1 MNSQVRGGAVKI
13 VSEQSV
19 DRQISGGAEKKLVDS
34 QVRGGA
40 VKIVSGQSGKRW
52 DSKDSK

>member
-1 MNSQVRGGAVKI
+1 MDSQVRGGAVKI

-19 DRQISGGAEKKLVDS
+19 DRQISGGA
-34 QVRGGA
+34 
-40 VKIVSGQSGKRW
+40 VKVVSGQSGKRW

>member
-1 MNSQVRGGAVKI
+1 MNSQIRGGAVKI

-19 DRQISGGAEKKLVDS
+19 DRQISGGA
-34 QVRGGA
+34 

-52 DSKDSK
+52 GSKDSK